1 MIVVVSYPGEEH
13 TDAVCAR
20 LAAAGEPVH
29 LLDLSEFPGRRPL
42 AFGWPGHGAPSLQL
56 LGEEP
61 IDLATADAVWWRR
74 VRPFEIDPAVGPAD
88 RRQFAHSET
97 EQAVLGMLDSI
108 DAPWINPR
116 GADDAAHRKPLQWTQ
131 AAAVGL
137 TLPPTCVTTSA
148 DAARA
153 FCDAHRGAGVVF
165 KPFLASIA
173 DWRETRLVEAEDLAR
188 LELVRLAPVIFQ
200 RCIQGVDLRVTVIGE
215 AMFAAEID
223 ARDSDYP
230 TDMRMV
236 IGQAK
241 IRAVELPAALAAR
254 LLALMRRLGLV
265 YGAIDLKQDARG
277 DYYFLEVN
285 PAGQWLFVESRTGL
299 PITQAH
305 ADALRRLAAG
315 QRQRRRHGP
324 SSSQPIRSRQDDA
337 PSRRSGAM
345 AQRRTAERR

>member
-1 MIVVVSYPGEEH
+1 MILVVSYPGEEH
-13 TDAVCAR
+13 TDAVCERLVAAGEAVHRLDLSDLPAR
-20 LAAAGEPVH
+20 LA
-29 LLDLSEFPGRRPL
+29 L
-42 AFGWPGHGAPSLQL
+42 AFDWPGAAPPALRL
-56 LGEEP
+56 LGERP
-61 IDLATADAVWWRR
+61 IDLATVDAVWWRR
-74 VRPFEIDPAVGPAD
+74 VRPFEIDPAVGPDD

-137 TLPPTCVTTSA
+137 ALPPTCVTTSA
-148 DAARA
+148 EAART
-153 FCDAHRGAGVVF
+153 FCQAQHGEGVVF

-173 DWRETRLVEAEDLAR
+173 DWRETRLVEAEDLDR
-188 LELVRLAPVIFQ
+188 LDLVRLAPVIFQ
-200 RCIQGVDLRVTVIGE
+200 RCIRGVDLRVTMIGD
-215 AMFAAEID
+215 AIFAAEID

-230 TDMRMV
+230 VDMRMV

-241 IRAVELPAALAAR
+241 MRAVDLPDALAER
-254 LLALMRRLGLV
+254 LRALMRRLGLV

-305 ADALRRLAAG
+305 ADALRALATER
-315 QRQRRRHGP
+315 RQRRLQ
-324 SSSQPIRSRQDDA
+324 STQPGRSRHNDA
-337 PSRRSGAM
+337 TSRRTGAL
-345 AQRRTAERR
+345 AQRRAAQRG

>member
-1 MIVVVSYPGEEH
+1 MILVVSYPGEEH
-13 TDAVCAR
+13 TDAVCER

-29 LLDLSEFPGRRPL
+29 RLDLSDFPSRLPL
-42 AFGWPGHGAPSLQL
+42 AFEWPGQAPPSLRL
-56 LGEEP
+56 LGAAP
-61 IDLATADAVWWRR
+61 IDLATVDAVWWRR
-74 VRPFEIDPAVGPAD
+74 VRPFDIDPGVGPAD
-88 RRQFAHSET
+88 RRHFVHSET

-116 GADDAAHRKPLQWTQ
+116 AADEAAHRKPLQWTH

-137 TLPPTCVTTSA
+137 TLPPTCVTTSP
-148 DAARA
+148 DVARA

-188 LELVRLAPVIFQ
+188 LDLVRLAPVIFQ

-215 AMFAAEID
+215 AIFAAEID
-223 ARDSDYP
+223 ARDSSYP
-230 TDMRMV
+230 IDMRMV

-241 IRAVELPAALAAR
+241 IRAVDLPQALRER

-265 YGAIDLKQDARG
+265 YGAIDLKQDAG
-277 DYYFLEVN
+277 GGYHFLEVN
-285 PAGQWLFVESRTGL
+285 PAGQWQFAEQRAGL

-305 ADALRRLAAG
+305 ADALRGLANA
-315 QRQRRRHGP
+315 QRRRRRQGHP
-324 SSSQPIRSRQDDA
+324 TQPARSD
-337 PSRRSGAM
+337 
-345 AQRRTAERR
+345 